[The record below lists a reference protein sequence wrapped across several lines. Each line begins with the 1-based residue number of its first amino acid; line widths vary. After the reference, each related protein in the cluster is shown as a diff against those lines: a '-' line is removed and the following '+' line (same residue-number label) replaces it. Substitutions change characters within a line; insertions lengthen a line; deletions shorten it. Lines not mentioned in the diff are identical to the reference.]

1 MLRRFSLA
9 SNLEGRGMV
18 CTSTEKAERIAG
30 GFVLI
35 PAAGLLHAWRVC
47 QTKPLRT
54 ADFRTWLAAHEM
66 VARRCAANRDRSP
79 TYIFAELA
87 KLLDVAERRAR
98 ASVKRLVGAGLIDWS
113 EVAIGFP
120 EPAALAQ
127 PLDAIGGGRG
137 HLFIPRR
144 ILRYLIDGAR
154 PALIATVIGLLLR
167 CLSRR
172 KDGFDGRG
180 RVKASWV
187 ARVFGIST
195 RQVQAARRQLV
206 DLGWI
211 QPEEGDQWALNR
223 WGRVFRIDLDWVA
236 PRPDGGPESSYPR
249 PAPGPISSHLCLH
262 QDPLPGGISHQ
273 DPGAAGASGARL
285 EGKGDQPEDLPSGW
299 LPRATS
305 PVAAP
310 LASPA
315 APARPTQPAPAPAA
329 PRAKPA
335 APAPNPKA
343 SSVGPPFP
351 AATATSAPR
360 ATTSPAPLPAKEP
373 PPTLADVKPIDL
385 AEVGRAIELHRQAG
399 LRGWADAS
407 ENGLLL
413 FLALVEHV
421 RSFGARSPGALL
433 ISLLQRGAWAFAT
446 AAEEDAA
453 RRRLKAFLR
462 PEPVREA
469 PTLRPVVGVGATGR
483 GGVKTSTDT
492 KTDASIVKYCREASI
507 RAGVFRDPFPILR
520 DRYGWDRPRY
530 EAALAELGLG

>member
-1 MLRRFSLA
+1 MICA
-9 SNLEGRGMV
+9 
-18 CTSTEKAERIAG
+18 STEKAGRIAG
-30 GFVLI
+30 GFVLVGV
-35 PAAGLLHAWRVC
+35 PALMTAWRAC
-47 QTKPLRT
+47 RARPLGIG
-54 ADFRTWLAAHEM
+54 DFRAWLAAHEM

-79 TYIFAELA
+79 TYTFAELA
-87 KLLDVAERRAR
+87 KLLGVAERRSR
-98 ASVKRLVGAGLIDWS
+98 ASVKRLVEAGLIDWS
-113 EVAIGFP
+113 DSAIGFP
-120 EPAALAQ
+120 APADLVD

-137 HLFIPRR
+137 AIFIPRR
-144 ILRYLIDGAR
+144 LLRYLVDGAR
-154 PALIATVIGLLLR
+154 PALIATVIGVLLR

-223 WGRVFRIDLDWVA
+223 WGRVFRIGLDWVA
-236 PRPDGGPESSYPR
+236 PRPLAGPESSYPR
-249 PAPGPISSHLCLH
+249 PVTGPIPSQPCLH
-262 QDPLPGGISHQ
+262 QDPLPGGIKDQ
-273 DPGAAGASGARL
+273 EPGAAGTSGARL
-285 EGKGDQPEDLPSGW
+285 EGKGGDPDTPPSRW
-299 LPRATS
+299 SVPATS

-310 LASPA
+310 LASPP
-315 APARPTQPAPAPAA
+315 APARPISRAPAPTAS
-329 PRAKPA
+329 RAVPA
-335 APAPNPKA
+335 APAPVPKA
-343 SSVGPPFP
+343 SPVALAL
-351 AATATSAPR
+351 AATTATT
-360 ATTSPAPLPAKEP
+360 ATRGKTSPAPLPAKQP
-373 PPTLADVKPIDL
+373 PPTLADVKAIDL
-385 AEVGRAIELHRQAG
+385 AEVGRAIDLHRQAA
-399 LRGWADAS
+399 LKGWADAS

-433 ISLLQRGAWAFAT
+433 VSLLQRGAWAFAT

-462 PEPVREA
+462 PEPARES
-469 PTLRPVVGVGATGR
+469 PTLQPVVGLRATGL
-483 GGVKTSTDT
+483 GGGKASTNA
-492 KTDASIVKYCREASI
+492 KTDAIIVKYCRDASI